1 MKNLF
6 KSIKN
11 FFKEKT
17 VSFEK
22 MLFDIDEDFLRDE
35 LIRRYGDTYGEKYD
49 AFQRGEVIGGFKE
62 TAEFL
67 YILEGLKKE
76 LKDNEEYVGSKK

>member
-17 VSFEK
+17 VSFEE
-22 MLFDIDEDFLRDE
+22 MLFDEDFLRDE
-35 LIRRYGDTYGEKYD
+35 LIHRYGDTYGEKYD
-49 AFQRGEVIGGFKE
+49 ALQRGETIGGFRE

-67 YILEGLKKE
+67 YILEALKKE
-76 LKDNEEYVGSKK
+76 LKDKEEYVGSKK

>member
-11 FFKEKT
+11 FFKEKA
-17 VSFEK
+17 VSFER
-22 MLFDIDEDFLRDE
+22 MLFDIDNDFLRDE
-35 LIRRYGDTYGEKYD
+35 LIRRYGETYGEKYD
-49 AFQRGEVIGGFKE
+49 ALQRGETIGCFKV

-67 YILEGLKKE
+67 YIIEELKKE
-76 LKDNEEYVGSKK
+76 LKEEKYVGSKK